1 MENKNAFSEEYTID
15 LMHLLKVLW
24 RKAWLIA
31 ICGIVAAGIG
41 FSIAAF
47 AIDPTYSSTIKLY
60 TNNNSLSFGSA
71 SFSLSSG
78 DISASRSL
86 VVTYGEILNNRTTLE
101 RVIEK
106 VDSPYTYKQLSKM
119 LKFGSSN
126 NTEVMYVTVTTGDP
140 FEASQ
145 IANCIAEI
153 LPERV
158 SEIIK
163 GATMVVVD
171 YAIPNTQKVE
181 PSISKYTVL
190 GFMLGFVLC
199 AAVIV
204 VLDILDDTIH
214 DEEHILSTYEYPILA
229 RIPDLL
235 SKSSSRYG
243 YYYKSK
249 NTEED

>member
-1 MENKNAFSEEYTID
+1 
-15 LMHLLKVLW
+15 
-24 RKAWLIA
+24 
-31 ICGIVAAGIG
+31 
-41 FSIAAF
+41 
-47 AIDPTYSSTIKLY
+47 
-60 TNNNSLSFGSA
+60 
-71 SFSLSSG
+71 
-78 DISASRSL
+78 
-86 VVTYGEILNNRTTLE
+86 
-101 RVIEK
+101 
-106 VDSPYTYKQLSKM
+106 M

-145 IANCIAEI
+145 IANCIAEV

-181 PSISKYTVL
+181 PSIAKYTIV

-199 AAVIV
+199 EAFIV